1 MEGFSS
7 ASGRFVQ
14 YVGSEKF
21 PLIFRIDF
29 LEIEALLVTHP
40 MIKEAGVVGK
50 PDELAGELPLAFVV
64 RSDLKLTEEEVIMFV
79 RDRTSP
85 AKRLHGG
92 VIFVDEIPKN
102 PSGKILRRKLRELL
116 QQHELK
122 SKL

>member
-1 MEGFSS
+1 
-7 ASGRFVQ
+7 
-14 YVGSEKF
+14 
-21 PLIFRIDF
+21 
-29 LEIEALLVTHP
+29 

-64 RSDLKLTEEEVIMFV
+64 RSDSSLKEEDVKLFV
-79 RDRTSP
+79 SERTSP

-92 VIFVDEIPKN
+92 VVFVDEIPKN

>member
-1 MEGFSS
+1 
-7 ASGRFVQ
+7 
-14 YVGSEKF
+14 
-21 PLIFRIDF
+21 
-29 LEIEALLVTHP
+29 

-50 PDELAGELPLAFVV
+50 PDEVAGELPLAFVV
-64 RSDLKLTEEEVIMFV
+64 RNNPNLKAEDVVQFV
-79 RDRTSP
+79 RERASP

-92 VIFVDEIPKN
+92 VVFVDEIPKN